1 MASELPSVK
10 DEARVA
16 AAASNTQLLE
26 RAVLLLLFGG
36 LLVGIL
42 AVLLPFT
49 TAILF
54 GAILAIAGWPLRDF
68 LLRCGLKRGL
78 AATLLLLLA
87 LALIALPMMAVA
99 PGLAEQLTQGAARLQ
114 DYFASSPQAPS
125 WLAGLPIV
133 GARLARIWENA
144 MSAEGGIRALLEPYS
159 TSLRQVFVA
168 AAGALAA
175 SVLQIILSLVVAAV
189 FWVSGDVL
197 AARLREFLR
206 QLCGETAAAELD
218 VAAGAVRGVA
228 YGVVGTAV
236 IQAVV
241 MPGRRGNS
249 GGRPAWLCHA
259 AACAQPDRRA
269 IDRGGLGWCGGL
281 AVWPGPTRL
290 GHFSDRVGSRR
301 LDDGQCRQALADR
314 LWRSDADEPDDPG
327 RVRRLCFVWLS
338 RPVHRT
344 NTNRRRV
351 HPARGLARR
360 VGSDAAIGH
369 RMKPPSA
376 SPAMVHP
383 VLACAAAM
391 RERSSRC
398 DARVGRRRWAGSSKS
413 FLQ

>member
-26 RAVLLLLFGG
+26 RALLLLLFGG

-87 LALIALPMMAVA
+87 LALISLPMMAVA
-99 PGLAEQLTQGAARLQ
+99 PGLAEQLTQGAHRLQ

-133 GARLARIWENA
+133 GARLATLWEKA

-159 TSLRQVFVA
+159 ASLRQVFVG

-175 SVLQIILSLVVAAV
+175 SVLQIILSLVVAAL
-189 FWVSGDVL
+189 FWVSGDAL
-197 AARLREFLR
+197 AARLHEFLR

-241 MPGRRGNS
+241 MAIGLVVAGIPG
-249 GGRPAWLCHA
+249 A
-259 AACAQPDRRA
+259 AL
-269 IDRGGLGWCGGL
+269 LGFVTLLLALSQIGAPL
-281 AVWPGPTRL
+281 IVAVWGGAAVWLFGQDQQGWGIFLIVWGLVVSMMDNVVKPWLIGFGVAMPMSLTILGVFGSFVSFGFLGLFIGPTL
-290 GHFSDRVGSRR
+290 IAVGFTLLEAWRHASAATP
-301 LDDGQCRQALADR
+301 QAAT
-314 LWRSDADEPDDPG
+314 G
-327 RVRRLCFVWLS
+327 
-338 RPVHRT
+338 
-344 NTNRRRV
+344 
-351 HPARGLARR
+351 
-360 VGSDAAIGH
+360 
-369 RMKPPSA
+369 
-376 SPAMVHP
+376 
-383 VLACAAAM
+383 
-391 RERSSRC
+391 
-398 DARVGRRRWAGSSKS
+398 
-413 FLQ
+413 